1 MMLTNVRTPT
11 HNRGDIEAMIAACE
25 LGKRRFLDLMRR
37 YGKETVLGAA
47 GDWLDYSERMLRQRD
62 RQGPGRRLRGAR
74 SATSTTT
81 ARTAGKL
88 LPVKVKVIIEGDSL
102 TIDVT
107 GSSDEVETA
116 FNSPYEG
123 AVRQRGDVHRAHD
136 LPRRGDLRRLRAAE
150 RGHAAA
156 GPRDRPEGLDL
167 QPAASRARRRRASAR
182 CSGWPT
188 SPCRRSRP

>member
-25 LGKRRFLDLMRR
+25 LGKRRLLELLGR
-37 YGKETVLGAA
+37 YGKEAVLGAA
-47 GDWLDYSERMLRQRD
+47 RVTGSTTRS
-62 RQGPGRRLRGAR
+62 GCCARRSPRCRTASTRRR

-81 ARTAGKL
+81 GRTAEAP
-88 LPVKVKVIIEGDSL
+88 PVKVKVIIEGDSL

-123 AVRQRGDVHRAHD
+123 AVVSAATYIVRTIFLDEATYDVFVPQNEGMLRPVSVIAPRARSST
-136 LPRRGDLRRLRAAE
+136 PT
-150 RGHAAA
+150 
-156 GPRDRPEGLDL
+156 
-167 QPAASRARRRRASAR
+167 SRARRRRASAR